1 MSQTISDTL
10 PLDAGSQ
17 KFMGLVDPST
27 GNFTL
32 LRAISKQTFSSKDY
46 AALGVL
52 PIWDTDT
59 THSAASVT
67 TSASKAGTGQSSTS
81 AVDGRGYNK
90 CTAFVTISGLLT
102 TATVDVRLVP
112 RYTQTGDDFD
122 PATVIAS
129 ALGNGDNIVTFDVTS
144 PYFMIEAEA
153 SSGTA
158 TVTIN
163 LYLHRS

>member
-1 MSQTISDTL
+1 MSQALSDTL
-10 PLDAGSQ
+10 PIDAGSQ
-17 KFMGLVDPST
+17 KFMGPVDPSD
-27 GNFTL
+27 GDFAL
-32 LRAISKQTFSSKDY
+32 LRAVSNQTFSSKDY

-59 THSAASVT
+59 THSGASVT
-67 TSASKAGTGQSSTS
+67 TSASKAGAGASSTS
-81 AVDGRGYNK
+81 GVDARGYNK
-90 CTAFVTISGLLT
+90 CSAFVTISGLT
-102 TATVDVRLVP
+102 GAASVDVRMVP
-112 RYTQTGDDFD
+112 RYSQTGDDFD
-122 PATVIAS
+122 PAVVIAS
-129 ALGNGDNIVTFDVTS
+129 ALGNGDNIATFDLAS

>member
-1 MSQTISDTL
+1 MSQALSDTL
-10 PLDAGSQ
+10 PIDAGSQ
-17 KFMGLVDPST
+17 KFMGPVVPST
-27 GNFTL
+27 GNFAL
-32 LRAISKQTFSSKDY
+32 LWAVAAQTFSSKDY

-59 THSAASVT
+59 THSGASVT
-67 TSASKAGTGQSSTS
+67 TSASKAGAGQSSTS
-81 AVDGRGYNK
+81 GADARGFNK
-90 CTAFVTISGLLT
+90 CSAFITISGL
-102 TATVDVRLVP
+102 AGAASVDVRMVP

-122 PATVIAS
+122 PATVVAS
-129 ALGNGDNIVTFDVTS
+129 ALGNGDNIVTFDLTS